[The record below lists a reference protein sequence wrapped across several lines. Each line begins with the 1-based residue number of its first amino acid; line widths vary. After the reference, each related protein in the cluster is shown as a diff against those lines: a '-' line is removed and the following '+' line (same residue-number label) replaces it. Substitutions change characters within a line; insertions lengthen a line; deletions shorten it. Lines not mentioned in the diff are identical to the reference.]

1 MMSLF
6 LVNTIPTGKGGVMFI
21 NIDAWKAFTIK
32 NNVLYIGICSL
43 KITVIYIYISLDV
56 IGITELIE
64 ALGCEYNL
72 ICNVQL
78 NMQQEIT
85 NLGSNKLKEKEEV
98 YICTPVKEVILLLLC
113 GSCYLNS
120 DTNLSKDLKGLMC
133 RVPSLSGVEELGEA
147 ICPTP

>member
-6 LVNTIPTGKGGVMFI
+6 LVNTIPTGKGEVMFI
-21 NIDAWKAFTIK
+21 NIDAWKAFTIE

-43 KITVIYIYISLDV
+43 KMTVVYIYISLDV
-56 IGITELIE
+56 MGITELIE
-64 ALGCEYNL
+64 ALCWGYNL
-72 ICNVQL
+72 ICNVYL
-78 NMQQEIT
+78 QQEIT
-85 NLGSNKLKEKEEV
+85 DLTKEEEV